1 MQTEKHYNY
10 WISLLLNEINKFVFD
25 NNIDIKKIN
34 NYWTQNLDTLLVSYY
49 VILHSSNDNNIL
61 REKRIDIIDHIQLF
75 LGINMT
81 KQQVKKLFMCIIF
94 QYNQYNPYIKFIKY
108 DDFIS
113 QLTNGWFKN
122 IPKKIEI
129 DDMLT

>member
-1 MQTEKHYNY
+1 MQTEEHYNY

-25 NNIDIKKIN
+25 NNIDINKIN

-49 VILHSSNDNNIL
+49 VILHSSNDYNIL